1 VGWVEFE
8 PFFIC
13 LWSLDPP
20 DRRESRRSPR
30 GKKGREMGEVDVRIK
45 QTTVR
50 RNLSSPFPEI
60 GRVANVPKISFPNN
74 IGRLSSSPRGT
85 ASDE

>member
-1 VGWVEFE
+1 MEE
-8 PFFIC
+8 E
-13 LWSLDPP
+13 DA
-20 DRRESRRSPR
+20 
-30 GKKGREMGEVDVRIK
+30 RIK

-50 RNLSSPFPEI
+50 RNLSSPFPDI

-74 IGRLSSSPRGT
+74 IGRLDSSPRGT

>member
-1 VGWVEFE
+1 MPLIISSSRPKGGKGLFPKEGK
-8 PFFIC
+8 
-13 LWSLDPP
+13 
-20 DRRESRRSPR
+20 RRSD
-30 GKKGREMGEVDVRIK
+30 GGVRIK

-60 GRVANVPKISFPNN
+60 GRVANVPRISFPNN
-74 IGRLSSSPRGT
+74 IGRLASSPRGT